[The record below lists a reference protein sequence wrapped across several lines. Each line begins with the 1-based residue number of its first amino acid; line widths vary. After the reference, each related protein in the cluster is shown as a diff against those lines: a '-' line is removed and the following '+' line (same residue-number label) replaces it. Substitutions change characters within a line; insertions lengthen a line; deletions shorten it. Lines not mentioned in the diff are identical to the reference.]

1 MDNSK
6 NIKLTFYVVSGLLLG
21 APFIWKLIKL
31 IPDFLR
37 VIPNAVEILAA
48 CGYTLLVIA
57 SLIVAYKLRE
67 PLWIRIVGIYSSV
80 SLGACVLMLITQA
93 ISSSGEIFKL
103 LFELVCAPFYGIDSP
118 FTVLLIMLILCI
130 TSYAFL
136 NRIPAKAFDGNTQQ

>member
-48 CGYTLLVIA
+48 CGYTGLIIA
-57 SLIVAYKLRE
+57 SLIVAYKLNE
-67 PLWIRIVGIYSSV
+67 PLWTRIVGIYSSV

-93 ISSSGEIFKL
+93 ISSRGEIFKL

-118 FTVLLIMLILCI
+118 FTVLVIMLVLCI

-136 NRIPAKAFDGNTQQ
+136 NRMPAKKSNNNTQQ